1 MNNPLLDNFNTPFD
15 SAPFSKIKN
24 EHYKPAFEKAIGWAK
39 DEIRQICENPEP
51 PTFEN
56 TIEAM
61 ETSGEKLS
69 RISSVFFNLNSAETD
84 DEMQQ
89 IAQEI
94 SPLLSEFSND
104 IRLNPVLF
112 ERIKSVYEQRNE
124 PDLSP
129 EQFRLLEKKY
139 KSFSRNGAN
148 LSEEKKEKLR
158 EIDKELSKISLQFGQ
173 NVLAETNAYELHLT
187 DENDLKGLPEFV
199 REEAKKE
206 ARSHGK
212 DGWIFSLQAPSY
224 IPFMTYAENQDLRK
238 KLFLA
243 YGKRSF
249 QNNDFNNEE
258 IVKRIVQLRL
268 DRANLLGYKTHADF
282 VLEERMANSPQ
293 IVKNFLND
301 LLSKSKS
308 FGIRDVE
315 ELKAF
320 AKKHDHIE
328 TLERWDHAYYAEK
341 LKQEKYSLSEEELKP
356 YFSLEKVING
366 AFTIAGKLYGIRFE
380 KRNGIDKYHE
390 DVDVYEVFDENGEHL
405 ALFYTDFFPR
415 KGKRPGAWMTKF
427 RGESNI
433 RGNSKRPHISI
444 VCNFTKPTK
453 DKPSLLT
460 FNEVTTLFHEF
471 GHALH
476 GMLANTVY
484 ESLSGTNVYYDF
496 VELPSQFMENFCY
509 EPEALELFAQH
520 YETGETIPRELIEK
534 VKNSANFMEGYQTVR
549 QLSFGLLDMAWHGT
563 DELKISSVA
572 DYERKAFEPTELY
585 PVVDETNMSVSFS
598 HIFHGGYSSGYYS
611 YKWSEVLDA
620 DAFAYFREN
629 GIFNPEVAK
638 KFRYLLES
646 GGSVDPMDLY
656 IEFRGQKPDN
666 EALLERAG
674 FNPS

>member
-1 MNNPLLDNFNTPFD
+1 MQNPLLDTFQTHFD
-15 SAPFSKIKN
+15 SAPFEQIKN
-24 EHYKPAFEKAIGWAK
+24 EDYKPAFEKAIELAK
-39 DEIRQICENPEP
+39 AEIEQICENPDA

-61 ETSGEKLS
+61 EISGEKLG

-89 IAQEI
+89 IAQEV

-112 ERIKSVYEQRNE
+112 ERIKSVYEQKEVLN
-124 PDLSP
+124 LSA
-129 EQFRLLEKKY
+129 EQIRLLDKKY
-139 KSFSRNGAN
+139 KGFSRNGAN
-148 LSEEKKEKLR
+148 LSDEKKEKLR
-158 EIDKELSKISLQFGQ
+158 AIDKELSKISLQFGQ

-187 DENDLKGLPEFV
+187 DENDLKGLPDYAI
-199 REEAKKE
+199 EEAKKE
-206 ARSHGK
+206 AESKDK
-212 DGWIFSLQAPSY
+212 DGWIFTLQAPSY
-224 IPFMTYAENQDLRK
+224 LPFMTYAENRELRE

-249 QNNDFNNEE
+249 QKNEFDNEE
-258 IVKRIVQLRL
+258 IVKRIAKLRL
-268 DRANLLGYKTHADF
+268 ERANLLGYKTHADF
-282 VLEERMANSPQ
+282 VLEERMANSPK
-293 IVKNFLND
+293 IVKDFLAD
-301 LLSKSKS
+301 LLSKAKA
-308 FGIRDVE
+308 FGEKDIQ

-320 AKKHDHIE
+320 AKKEDKIE
-328 TLERWDHAYYAEK
+328 TLQRWDHAYYAEK
-341 LKQEKYSLSEEELKP
+341 LKQEKFSLSEEELKP
-356 YFSLEKVING
+356 YFSLENVVNG
-366 AFTIAGKLYGIRFE
+366 AFTIAERLFNIRFV
-380 KRNGIDKYHE
+380 KRNDIQKYHE
-390 DVDVYEVFDENGEHL
+390 DVEIYEVLDEGNNHL

-415 KGKRPGAWMTKF
+415 KGKRAGAWMTEFK
-427 RGESNI
+427 GESNVQ
-433 RGNSKRPHISI
+433 GNSKRPHISI

-460 FNEVTTLFHEF
+460 FTEVTTLFHEF

-520 YETGETIPRELIEK
+520 YKTGETIPQELIEK
-534 VKNSANFMEGYQTVR
+534 VRNAANYMEGYQTVR
-549 QLSFGLLDMAWHGT
+549 QLSFGLLDMAYHGVE
-563 DELKISSVA
+563 DLEINSVS

-585 PVVDETNMSVSFS
+585 PIVDGTNMSVSFS

-620 DAFAYFREN
+620 DAFAYFQEE
-629 GIFNPEVAK
+629 GIFNPEVAA
-638 KFRYLLES
+638 KFKHLLQS
-646 GGSVDPMDLY
+646 GGSIDPMELY
-656 IEFRGQKPDN
+656 KSFRGKEASN
-666 EALLERAG
+666 EALLKRAG
-674 FNPS
+674 FN

>member
-1 MNNPLLDNFNTPFD
+1 MNNPLLDKFYTPFE
-15 SAPFSKIKN
+15 SAPFSRIKN
-24 EHYKPAFEKAIGWAK
+24 EHYKPAFETAIEWAK
-39 DEIRQICENPEP
+39 DEILQICRNTELPD
-51 PTFEN
+51 FEN

-69 RISSVFFNLNSAETD
+69 RVSSIFFNLNSAETD
-84 DEMQQ
+84 EEMQQ
-89 IAQEI
+89 IAQEV
-94 SPLLSEFSND
+94 SPLLAEFSND
-104 IRLNPVLF
+104 VCLNPVLF

-124 PDLSP
+124 LNLSP

-148 LSEEKKEKLR
+148 LTEEKKEKLR

-173 NVLAETNAYELHLT
+173 NVLAETNAYELHLA
-187 DENDLKGLPEFV
+187 DENDLKGLPLPII
-199 REEAKKE
+199 EEARKE
-206 ARSHGK
+206 ADTKGK
-212 DGWIFSLQAPSY
+212 EGWVFTLQAPSY
-224 IPFMTYAENQDLRK
+224 IPFMTYAENRNLRK

-249 QNNDFNNEE
+249 GNNEFNNEE
-258 IVKRIVQLRL
+258 IVKRIASLRL
-268 DRANLLGYKTHADF
+268 ERANLLGYKTHAGF
-282 VLEERMANSPQ
+282 VLEERMANSPA
-293 IVKNFLND
+293 IVTDFLND
-301 LLSKSKS
+301 LLEKSKP
-308 FGIRDVE
+308 FGSRDVE
-315 ELKAF
+315 ELKKIARE
-320 AKKHDHIE
+320 KDGIE

-380 KRNGIDKYHE
+380 KRNDIDKYHE
-390 DVDVYEVFDENGEHL
+390 DVDVYEVFDENDRHL

-415 KGKRPGAWMTKF
+415 KGKRAGAWMTRF

-444 VCNFTKPTK
+444 VCNFTKPSQS
-453 DKPSLLT
+453 KPSLLT

-509 EPEALELFAQH
+509 EPEALELFARH
-520 YETGETIPRELIEK
+520 YETGEIIPQELIEK
-534 VKNSANFMEGYQTVR
+534 VKKSSSFMEGYQTVR
-549 QLSFGLLDMAWHGT
+549 QLSFGLLDMAWHGVEKLEI
-563 DELKISSVA
+563 DSVSG
-572 DYERKAFEPTELY
+572 YEKKAFEPTELY
-585 PVVDETNMSVSFS
+585 PVVDGTNMSVSFS

-620 DAFAYFREN
+620 DAFAYFREK
-629 GIFNPEVAK
+629 GIFNPVIAR
-638 KFRYLLES
+638 KFKHLLES

-656 IEFRGQKPDN
+656 IGFRGQRPGN
-666 EALLERAG
+666 EALLKRAG
-674 FNPS
+674 FLM